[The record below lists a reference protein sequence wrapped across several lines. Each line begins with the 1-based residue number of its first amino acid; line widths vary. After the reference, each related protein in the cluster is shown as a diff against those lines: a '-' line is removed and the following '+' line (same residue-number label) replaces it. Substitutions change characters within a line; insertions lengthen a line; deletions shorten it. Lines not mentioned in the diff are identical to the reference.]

1 MTYPPNGAYPGS
13 TPADGSDPYRY
24 GPPTPQT
31 GPSWPQGGP
40 SAPTGRQ
47 ILSSSWRLLK
57 RDRSLMVLPVL
68 GTFFGAVAYLAFFV
82 PGLILQIGGH
92 RNHYFVYPFAIVGG
106 FFASVIGIFFQ
117 AALIAGAYQRADG
130 SDPTV
135 GGCLAVAWRMKR
147 QVLGWAVF
155 TSSVGAVV
163 RIVEQRLGIFGRL
176 LGFLGGIAW
185 AVATFFAVPA
195 IVAEGLGPIEAL
207 KRSAHTIRETWG
219 TSVRTTLRF
228 GVLGFLLTI
237 VPIAVTIL
245 GVVALVASASSSN
258 TGGIATGIAVAVIGF
273 FALVGLGAVLGA
285 VGTYARAMIY
295 RWTTGRPVPGI
306 DAALFTGAFA
316 ARRGRGRRG

>member
-1 MTYPPNGAYPGS
+1 MTYPPNNAYPGGMA
-13 TPADGSDPYRY
+13 ADGSDPYRY
-24 GPPTPQT
+24 GPPA
-31 GPSWPQGGP
+31 PQGGP

-47 ILSSSWRLLK
+47 ILSSSWAMLK
-57 RDRSLMVLPVL
+57 RDRSLIVLPVL

-92 RNHYFVYPFAIVGG
+92 HNHYFVYPFVIVGG

-130 SDPTV
+130 GDPTV
-135 GGCLAVAWRMKR
+135 GSCLEVAWRMKT

-163 RIVEQRLGIFGRL
+163 RLVEQRLGIFGRL
-176 LGFLGGIAW
+176 LGFLGGVAW

-207 KRSAHTIRETWG
+207 KRSAHTIRQTWG

-228 GVLGFLLTI
+228 GLLGFVLTI
-237 VPIAVTIL
+237 VPIAVTIV
-245 GVVALVASASSSN
+245 GVVVLVASANSTN
-258 TGGIATGIAVAVIGF
+258 AGGIAAGGLIAVVGF
-273 FALVGLGAVLGA
+273 LAIVGLGAVLGA

-306 DAALFTGAFA
+306 DPALFAGAFA
-316 ARRGRGRRG
+316 ARRGRGRGRRG

>member
-1 MTYPPNGAYPGS
+1 MTDLSKQPEP
-13 TPADGSDPYRY
+13 DGSDPYRY
-24 GPPTPQT
+24 GPPPQAAPPT
-31 GPSWPQGGP
+31 WHGP

-47 ILSSSWRLLK
+47 ILSASWTLLK
-57 RDRSLMVLPVL
+57 RDRSLVVLPVL
-68 GTFFGAVAYLAFFV
+68 GTFFASVAYLAFFV
-82 PGLILQIGGH
+82 PGLILQISSH
-92 RNHYFVYPFAIVGG
+92 HSHYFVYPFVIVGG

-130 SDPTV
+130 YDPTV
-135 GGCLAVAWRMKR
+135 GGALAVAWRMRR

-195 IVAEGLGPIEAL
+195 IVAEGLGPVEAL

-228 GVLGFLLTI
+228 GVLGFVLTI
-237 VPIAVTIL
+237 VPLLVTIG
-245 GVVALVASASSSN
+245 GVVVLVTSWNSSSN
-258 TGGIATGIAVAVIGF
+258 AGVAAGLLVAVVGF
-273 FALVGLGAVLGA
+273 LALVGLGAVLSA

-295 RWTTGRPVPGI
+295 RWTTGKPVPGI
-306 DAALFTGAFA
+306 DPALFAGAFA
-316 ARRGRGRRG
+316 ARRGRR